1 VRLNHRQLGLIIRG
15 ETVSFDL
22 LIKGALVFTGDGP
35 ALRADVGVS
44 EGQISAVEPR
54 LPTQTAGEVL
64 DAAGL
69 MLCPG
74 FIDMHAHTALESFQ
88 DPRLE
93 PKVAQGFTTE
103 LINPDGLAPAP
114 VSEDRLD
121 ARREYLRPLEGSG
134 PERWTWSTFAE
145 YLDALAATR
154 PANTLVPSIGH
165 NAVRDFVMGG
175 ANRVP
180 DREEL
185 LRMREE
191 VRLGLEA
198 GARTFSFGLSYM
210 PGAFSQTEE
219 LVELAEEAAP
229 FGAPLVPH
237 VRNEADGVL
246 EAVGEMVEVARCS
259 GATLH
264 LSHLKVVGRAD
275 LVEPL
280 LELLERARADIDI
293 TFDQYPYGAGSTVLS
308 ALLPPWAQEGG
319 PSDTLVRLADPD
331 QREAMQRDIER
342 GLPGWENVYK
352 ACGAEGIVVT
362 HAADQSAENLG
373 KSLAE
378 IGEERGCD
386 PFVAVM
392 DLLGETRLDVTM
404 IDHYATEETVRTI
417 FRHPLH
423 LVGSDGIFGDRP
435 HPRLYGTA
443 ARVLGRYA
451 LKERLIP
458 VEEAVTRLT
467 ARAADRIGLA
477 DRGRI
482 REGLRAD
489 IVLLDPARFIDT
501 ATYNDPKQVPEGI
514 SKVFVGGRTV
524 WADGASTGVLPG
536 NVLRE
541 PLPRRGERPSR

>member
-1 VRLNHRQLGLIIRG
+1 MRLDHRRAGSTIRG

-22 LIKGALVFTGDGP
+22 LIKGARVLTGDGP
-35 ALRADVGVS
+35 ALQADVGVAD
-44 EGQISAVEPR
+44 GRISAIEPG
-54 LPTQTAGEVL
+54 LPTETTGEVL

-74 FIDMHAHTALESFQ
+74 FIDMHAHTALESFR

-114 VSEDRLD
+114 VSEDRLN
-121 ARREYLRPLEGSG
+121 ARRDYLRPLEGPG

-145 YLDALAATR
+145 YLDALADTR
-154 PANTLVPSIGH
+154 PATTLVPSIGH

-175 ANRVP
+175 SNRGP

-185 LRMREE
+185 RRMREE

-198 GARTFSFGLSYM
+198 GARTLSFGLIYM

-246 EAVGEMVEVARCS
+246 EAVGEMVEVARRS
-259 GATLH
+259 GAPLH
-264 LSHLKVVGRAD
+264 LSHLKVVGNAD

-280 LELLERARADIDI
+280 LELLDRARVDIDI

-308 ALLPPWAQEGG
+308 ALLPQWAQEGG
-319 PSDTLVRLADPD
+319 PSDTLTRLEDPD
-331 QREAMQRDIER
+331 LREAMRRDIEG

-352 ACGAEGIVVT
+352 ACGAEGIVVA
-362 HAADQSAENLG
+362 HAANDRAEDVG
-373 KSLAE
+373 KTLAE
-378 IGEERGCD
+378 IGEERGRD
-386 PFVAVM
+386 PFVAAM
-392 DLLGETRLDVTM
+392 DLLRETGLDVTM

-451 LKERLIP
+451 LKERLIS
-458 VEEAVTRLT
+458 VEEAVARLT
-467 ARAADRIGLA
+467 ARAADRIGLT

-489 IVLLDPARFIDT
+489 LVLLDPARFIDT
-501 ATYNDPKQVPEGI
+501 ATYDDPKQVPEGI
-514 SKVFVGGRTV
+514 SRVFVVGQTV
-524 WADGASTGVLPG
+524 WVEGAPTGVLPG

-541 PLPRRGERPSR
+541 PLPGR

>member
-1 VRLNHRQLGLIIRG
+1 MRFDHRRVGSTIRG

-35 ALRADVGVS
+35 ALQADVGVAD
-44 EGQISAVEPR
+44 GRISAVEPH

-74 FIDMHAHTALESFQ
+74 FIDMHAHTALEPFQ
-88 DPRLE
+88 DPQLA

-121 ARREYLRPLEGSG
+121 DRRDYLRPLEGPG

-145 YLDALAATR
+145 YLDALADTR
-154 PANTLVPSIGH
+154 PATTLVPSIGH

-175 ANRVP
+175 ANRGP

-185 LRMREE
+185 RRMREE

-198 GARTFSFGLSYM
+198 GARTLSFGLIYM
-210 PGAFSQTEE
+210 PGAFSQTKE

-246 EAVGEMVEVARCS
+246 EAVGEMVEVARRS
-259 GATLH
+259 GTPLH
-264 LSHLKVVGRAD
+264 LSHLKVVGNAD

-280 LELLERARADIDI
+280 LELLDRARVDIDI

-308 ALLPPWAQEGG
+308 ALLPQWAQEGG
-319 PSDTLVRLADPD
+319 PSDTLTRLEDPD
-331 QREAMQRDIER
+331 LREAMQRDIEG

-352 ACGAEGIVVT
+352 ACGAEGIVVA
-362 HAADQSAENLG
+362 HAANDRAEDVG
-373 KSLAE
+373 KTLAE
-378 IGEERGCD
+378 IGEQRGCD
-386 PFVAVM
+386 PFVVAM
-392 DLLGETRLDVTM
+392 DLLRETGLDVTM

-417 FRHPLH
+417 FQHPLH

-451 LKERLIP
+451 LKDRLIS

-467 ARAADRIGLA
+467 ARAADRIGLT

-489 IVLLDPARFIDT
+489 LVLLDPARFIDT
-501 ATYNDPKQVPEGI
+501 ATYDDPKRIPEGI
-514 SKVFVGGRTV
+514 SRVFVVGRTV
-524 WADGASTGVLPG
+524 WAEGAPTGVLPG

-541 PLPRRGERPSR
+541 PLPGR

>member
-1 VRLNHRQLGLIIRG
+1 VRLDHRPLGLIIGG
-15 ETVSFDL
+15 ETVTFDL
-22 LIKGALVFTGDGP
+22 LIKGALVFIGDGP
-35 ALRADVGVS
+35 ALRADVGVAD
-44 EGQISAVEPR
+44 GRISAVEPR

-74 FIDMHAHTALESFQ
+74 FIDMHAHTALESFR

-114 VSEDRLD
+114 VSEDRLN
-121 ARREYLRPLEGSG
+121 ARRDYLRPLEGPG

-145 YLDALAATR
+145 YLDELANTR

-175 ANRVP
+175 ANRRP

-198 GARTFSFGLSYM
+198 GARTLSFGLIYM

-237 VRNEADGVL
+237 VRNEAGGVL
-246 EAVGEMVEVARCS
+246 EAVGEMVEVARRS
-259 GATLH
+259 GAPLH
-264 LSHLKVVGRAD
+264 LSHLKVIGNQD

-280 LELLERARADIDI
+280 LELLERARADVDI
-293 TFDQYPYGAGSTVLS
+293 SFDQYPYGAGSTVLS

-331 QREAMQRDIER
+331 QRAAMQRDIER

-352 ACGAEGIVVT
+352 ACGVESIVVT
-362 HAADQSAENLG
+362 HAANQRAEDIG
-373 KSLAE
+373 KTLAE

-386 PFVAVM
+386 PFVATM
-392 DLLGETRLDVTM
+392 DLLWETGLDVTM
-404 IDHYATEETVRTI
+404 IDHYATEQTVRTI

-458 VEEAVTRLT
+458 VEEAVARLT
-467 ARAADRIGLA
+467 ARAADRIGLT

-489 IVLLDPARFIDT
+489 VVLLDPARFIDT
-501 ATYNDPKQVPEGI
+501 ATYDDPKRIPEGI
-514 SKVFVGGRTV
+514 SRVLVVGQTV
-524 WADGASTGVLPG
+524 WADGASTGVLSG

-541 PLPRRGERPSR
+541 PLPGR

>member
-1 VRLNHRQLGLIIRG
+1 MTLLNQYASGQEYGRARERDTRGPEHHAEEDDQVPVVLDQGIECFHGRRSIRTSAAFESLSELAP

-22 LIKGALVFTGDGP
+22 LIKGALVYTGEGP
-35 ALRADVGVS
+35 ALGADVGVAD
-44 EGQISAVEPR
+44 GRISAVEPR
-54 LPTQTAGEVL
+54 LPTEGAGEVI
-64 DAAGL
+64 DATGL
-69 MLCPG
+69 MLCSG
-74 FIDMHAHTALESFQ
+74 FIDMHAHTALESFR
-88 DPRLE
+88 DSRLE

-114 VSEDRLD
+114 VSEERLD
-121 ARREYLRPLEGSG
+121 ARRDYLRPLEGTG

-145 YLDALAATR
+145 YLDALADTR

-175 ANRVP
+175 ANRQP
-180 DREEL
+180 GREEL
-185 LRMREE
+185 QRMREE

-198 GARTFSFGLSYM
+198 GARTFSFGLIYM

-219 LVELAEEAAP
+219 LVELAGEAAP
-229 FGAPLVPH
+229 FGALLVPH

-246 EAVGEMVEVARCS
+246 EAVREMVEVARRS
-259 GATLH
+259 GAPLH
-264 LSHLKVVGRAD
+264 LSHLKVVGNPG

-293 TFDQYPYGAGSTVLS
+293 TFDQYPYGAGNTVLS

-319 PSDTLVRLADPD
+319 PSDTLVRLADQD
-331 QREAMQRDIER
+331 QREAMRQDIER

-352 ACGAEGIVVT
+352 ACGAEGIVVA
-362 HAADQSAENLG
+362 HAVNKRSEDIG
-373 KSLAE
+373 KTLAE

-386 PFVAVM
+386 PFVAAM
-392 DLLGETRLDVTM
+392 DLLGETNLDVTM

-443 ARVLGRYA
+443 ARGLGRDA
-451 LKERLIP
+451 PKERVMLI
-458 VEEAVTRLT
+458 EEA
-467 ARAADRIGLA
+467 
-477 DRGRI
+477 
-482 REGLRAD
+482 
-489 IVLLDPARFIDT
+489 
-501 ATYNDPKQVPEGI
+501 
-514 SKVFVGGRTV
+514 
-524 WADGASTGVLPG
+524 
-536 NVLRE
+536 
-541 PLPRRGERPSR
+541 GERLNVHAAER

>member
-1 VRLNHRQLGLIIRG
+1 MRVP
-15 ETVSFDL
+15 FDL
-22 LIKGALVFTGDGP
+22 VIKGAQIFTGDGP
-35 ALRADVGVS
+35 ALQADVGVAD
-44 EGQISAVEPR
+44 GRISAVEPC
-54 LPTQTAGEVL
+54 LPTETAGEVL
-64 DAAGL
+64 DATGL

-74 FIDMHAHTALESFQ
+74 FIDMHAHTALEPFR

-114 VSEDRLD
+114 VSKDRLD
-121 ARREYLRPLEGSG
+121 DRRDYLRPLEGPG

-145 YLDALAATR
+145 YLDALADTR
-154 PANTLVPSIGH
+154 PATTLVPSIGH

-175 ANRVP
+175 ANRQP

-185 LRMREE
+185 RKMREE

-198 GARTFSFGLSYM
+198 GARTFSFGLIYM
-210 PGAFSQTEE
+210 PGAFSETEE
-219 LVELAEEAAP
+219 LVKLAEEAAP

-246 EAVGEMVEVARCS
+246 EAVGEMVEVARR
-259 GATLH
+259 AEVPLH
-264 LSHLKVVGRAD
+264 VSHLKVVGNEG

-280 LELLERARADIDI
+280 LELLDRARADIDI

-319 PSDTLVRLADPD
+319 ASDTLARLGDSG

-352 ACGAEGIVVT
+352 ACGAEGIVVA
-362 HAADQSAENLG
+362 HAANQRAEDVG
-373 KSLAE
+373 KTLAE

-386 PFVAVM
+386 PFVAAM
-392 DLLGETRLDVTM
+392 DLLEETGLDVTM

-417 FRHPLH
+417 FRHPLQ

-451 LKERLIP
+451 LRDGLITL
-458 VEEAVTRLT
+458 EEAVARLT
-467 ARAADRIGLA
+467 ARAADRLDLA

-482 REGLRAD
+482 KEGLRAD
-489 IVLLDPARFIDT
+489 LVLLNPARFIDT
-501 ATYNDPKQVPEGI
+501 ATYDDPKRTPEGVE
-514 SKVFVGGRTV
+514 SVFVAGQAV
-524 WADGASTGVLPG
+524 WANGAPTGALPG
-536 NVLRE
+536 GVVRE
-541 PLPRRGERPSR
+541 PLPTN

>member
-1 VRLNHRQLGLIIRG
+1 
-15 ETVSFDL
+15 VSFDL
-22 LIKGALVFTGDGP
+22 LIKGPLVFTGEGP
-35 ALRADVGVS
+35 ALRADVGVTD
-44 EGQISAVEPR
+44 GRISAVEPR

-64 DAAGL
+64 DATGL

-74 FIDMHAHTALESFQ
+74 FIDMHAHTALESFR

-121 ARREYLRPLEGSG
+121 ARRDYLRPLEGPG

-154 PANTLVPSIGH
+154 PAITLVPSIGH

-175 ANRVP
+175 VNRRP

-185 LRMREE
+185 LGMRKE

-198 GARTFSFGLSYM
+198 GARTFSFGLIYM

-246 EAVGEMVEVARCS
+246 EAVGEMVEVARRS
-259 GATLH
+259 GAPLH

-331 QREAMQRDIER
+331 QRATMQRDIER

-352 ACGAEGIVVT
+352 ACGVEGIVIT
-362 HAADQSAENLG
+362 HAANQRAEDIG
-373 KSLAE
+373 KTLAE
-378 IGEERGCD
+378 IGEERDCD
-386 PFVAVM
+386 PFVAAM
-392 DLLGETRLDVTM
+392 DLLGETGLDVTM

-435 HPRLYGTA
+435 HPRLYGTV

-458 VEEAVTRLT
+458 VEEAVARLT
-467 ARAADRIGLA
+467 ARAADRIGLT

-489 IVLLDPARFIDT
+489 VVLLDPARFIDT
-501 ATYNDPKQVPEGI
+501 ATYNDPKRIPEGI
-514 SKVFVGGRTV
+514 RRVLVGGRTV

-541 PLPRRGERPSR
+541 PLPGR

>member
-1 VRLNHRQLGLIIRG
+1 M
-15 ETVSFDL
+15 SFDL
-22 LIKGALVFTGDGP
+22 LIKGAQVFTGDSP
-35 ALRADVGVS
+35 ALQVDVGVADS
-44 EGQISAVEPR
+44 QISAVER
-54 LPTQTAGEVL
+54 GLPTENAGEVL

-74 FIDMHAHTALESFQ
+74 FIDMHAHTALESFR

-114 VSEDRLD
+114 VSEDRLK
-121 ARREYLRPLEGSG
+121 ARRDYLRPLEGPG

-145 YLDALAATR
+145 YLDALAETR
-154 PANTLVPSIGH
+154 PATTLVPSIGH

-175 ANRVP
+175 ANRRP
-180 DREEL
+180 DHEEL
-185 LRMREE
+185 RRMREE

-198 GARTFSFGLSYM
+198 GARTLSFGLIYM

-246 EAVGEMVEVARCS
+246 EAVGEMVEVARRS
-259 GATLH
+259 GAPLH
-264 LSHLKVVGRAD
+264 LSHLKVVGNAD

-280 LELLERARADIDI
+280 LELLDRARVDIDI

-308 ALLPPWAQEGG
+308 ALLPQWAQEGG
-319 PSDTLVRLADPD
+319 PSDTLTRLEDPD
-331 QREAMQRDIER
+331 LRKAMRRDIEG

-352 ACGAEGIVVT
+352 ACGAEGIVLA
-362 HAADQSAENLG
+362 HAASDRADDVG
-373 KSLAE
+373 KTLAK
-378 IGEERGCD
+378 IGGERGCD
-386 PFVAVM
+386 PFVAAM
-392 DLLGETRLDVTM
+392 DLLRETDLDVTM

-423 LVGSDGIFGDRP
+423 LVGSDGIFGDHP

-451 LKERLIP
+451 LKERLIS
-458 VEEAVTRLT
+458 VEEAVARLT
-467 ARAADRIGLA
+467 ARAADRIGLT

-489 IVLLDPARFIDT
+489 LVLLDPARFIDT
-501 ATYNDPKQVPEGI
+501 ATYDDPKQIPEGI
-514 SKVFVGGRTV
+514 SRVFVAGRTV
-524 WADGASTGVLPG
+524 WADGAPTGVLPG
-536 NVLRE
+536 DVLRE
-541 PLPRRGERPSR
+541 PLPRR

>member
-1 VRLNHRQLGLIIRG
+1 
-15 ETVSFDL
+15 VSFDL
-22 LIKGALVFTGDGP
+22 LIKGALAFPGDGP
-35 ALRADVGVS
+35 ALRADVGVTD
-44 EGQISAVEPR
+44 GRISAVEPR
-54 LPTQTAGEVL
+54 LPIQSAGEVL
-64 DAAGL
+64 DADGL
-69 MLCPG
+69 MVCPG
-74 FIDMHAHTALESFQ
+74 FIDMHAHTALESFRN
-88 DPRLE
+88 PRLE

-114 VSEDRLD
+114 VSEERLNE
-121 ARREYLRPLEGSG
+121 RRDYLRPLEGTG

-145 YLDALAATR
+145 YLDELANTR

-175 ANRVP
+175 ANRRP

-185 LRMREE
+185 RRMRKE

-198 GARTFSFGLSYM
+198 GARTLSFGLIYM

-237 VRNEADGVL
+237 VRNEAGGVL
-246 EAVGEMVEVARCS
+246 EAVGEMVEVARRS
-259 GATLH
+259 GAPLH

-280 LELLERARADIDI
+280 LELIEHARADIDI

-319 PSDTLVRLADPD
+319 PSDTLLRLADPD
-331 QREAMQRDIER
+331 QRAAMQRDIEG

-352 ACGAEGIVVT
+352 ACGAEGIVIT
-362 HAADQSAENLG
+362 HAANQRAGVIG
-373 KSLAE
+373 KTLAE
-378 IGEERGCD
+378 MGEERDCD
-386 PFVAVM
+386 PLVAAM
-392 DLLGETRLDVTM
+392 DLLGDTNLDVTM
-404 IDHYATEETVRTI
+404 IDYYATEETVRTI

-458 VEEAVTRLT
+458 VEEAVARLS
-467 ARAADRIGLA
+467 ARAADRIGLS

-489 IVLLDPARFIDT
+489 VVLLDPARFIDT
-501 ATYNDPKQVPEGI
+501 ATYNDPKRIPEGI
-514 SKVFVGGRTV
+514 RRVLVGGRTV

-536 NVLRE
+536 DVLRE
-541 PLPRRGERPSR
+541 PLRGR

>member
-1 VRLNHRQLGLIIRG
+1 LGLIIGG

-35 ALRADVGVS
+35 ALRADVGVAD
-44 EGQISAVEPR
+44 GQISAVEPR

-198 GARTFSFGLSYM
+198 GARTFSFGLIYM

-362 HAADQSAENLG
+362 HAADQRAEDLG
-373 KSLAE
+373 KTLAE

-458 VEEAVTRLT
+458 VEEAVARLT
-467 ARAADRIGLA
+467 VRAADRIGLT

-482 REGLRAD
+482 RAGLRAD

-514 SKVFVGGRTV
+514 GRVFVGGRTV

-541 PLPRRGERPSR
+541 PLPSR

>member
-1 VRLNHRQLGLIIRG
+1 
-15 ETVSFDL
+15 VSFDL
-22 LIKGALVFTGDGP
+22 LIKGAQIFTGDVGT
-35 ALRADVGVS
+35 ALHADVAVADGR
-44 EGQISAVEPR
+44 ISAVEPS
-54 LPTQTAGEVL
+54 LPIKTAGEVL

-74 FIDMHAHTALESFQ
+74 FIDMHAHTALESFR
-88 DPRLE
+88 DPQLE

-114 VSEDRLD
+114 VADDRLD
-121 ARREYLRPLEGSG
+121 DRRDYLRPLEGPG
-134 PERWTWSTFAE
+134 PEQWTWSTFAE
-145 YLDALAATR
+145 YLDALADTR
-154 PANTLVPSIGH
+154 PATTLVPSIGH

-175 ANRVP
+175 ANRRP

-185 LRMREE
+185 RRMREE

-198 GARTFSFGLSYM
+198 GARTLSFGLIYM
-210 PGAFSQTEE
+210 PGAFSETEE
-219 LVELAEEAAP
+219 LVELAREAAP

-246 EAVGEMVEVARCS
+246 EAVGEMVEVARRS
-259 GATLH
+259 GAPLH
-264 LSHLKVVGRAD
+264 LSHLKVVGSAG

-319 PSDTLVRLADPD
+319 PSDTLVRLADPH
-331 QREAMQRDIER
+331 QREAMQRDVEQ

-352 ACGAEGIVVT
+352 ACGAKGIVIA
-362 HAADQSAENLG
+362 HAADHRAGDVG
-373 KSLAE
+373 KTLAE
-378 IGEERGCD
+378 IGQERGCD
-386 PFVAVM
+386 PFVAAM
-392 DLLGETRLDVTM
+392 DVLKETNLDVTM

-417 FRHPLH
+417 FRHPLQ

-451 LKERLIP
+451 LKDRLIP
-458 VEEAVTRLT
+458 VEEAVARLT
-467 ARAADRIGLA
+467 ARAADRIGLT

-482 REGLRAD
+482 SERLRAD
-489 IVLLDPARFIDT
+489 LVLLDPARFIDT
-501 ATYNDPKQVPEGI
+501 ATYDDPKRTPEGI
-514 SKVFVGGRTV
+514 SRVFVAGRTV
-524 WADGASTGVLPG
+524 WADGAPTGELPG
-536 NVLRE
+536 DVLRE
-541 PLPRRGERPSR
+541 PLPER